1 MLILSRKPGES
12 IMIGDDIE
20 IHLIEVEDGK
30 VKLGIE
36 APKKIDIL
44 RKELYRQV
52 GEENAKALGK
62 KIEFNN
68 IKDLFKQDKIWY
80 YRHKEDIEW

>member
-20 IHLIEVEDGK
+20 VHLIEMEDGK
-30 VKLGIE
+30 VKLGID
-36 APKKIDIL
+36 APKNIDIL

-52 GEENAKALGK
+52 GEENAKALGR

-68 IKDLFKQDKIWY
+68 IKDLFKHDKIWY
-80 YRHKEDIEW
+80 YRRKEDIEW

>member
-20 IHLIEVEDGK
+20 VHLIEMEDGK
-30 VKLGIE
+30 VKLGID
-36 APKKIDIL
+36 APKNIDIL

-52 GEENAKALGK
+52 GEENAKALGR

-68 IKDLFKQDKIWY
+68 IKDLFKHDKIWY
-80 YRHKEDIEW
+80 YRRKEDIKW

>member
-20 IHLIEVEDGK
+20 VHLIEMEDGK
-30 VKLGIE
+30 VKLGID
-36 APKKIDIL
+36 APKNIDIL

-52 GEENAKALGK
+52 GEENAKALGR

-68 IKDLFKQDKIWY
+68 IKDLFKHDKI
-80 YRHKEDIEW
+80 

>member
-20 IHLIEVEDGK
+20 VHLIEMEDGK
-30 VKLGIE
+30 VKLGID
-36 APKKIDIL
+36 APKNIDIL

-52 GEENAKALGK
+52 GEENAKALGR

-68 IKDLFKQDKIWY
+68 IKDLFKHDKIWY
-80 YRHKEDIEW
+80 YGRKEDIEW